1 MVLSPLSLNL
11 RWLMITLYVS
21 ILSYK
26 MSKQECESARKR
38 MNIIQ
43 RQKGTLTLMLSWG

>member
-1 MVLSPLSLNL
+1 
-11 RWLMITLYVS
+11 MITLYVS

-26 MSKQECESARKR
+26 RSKQECKSARKR

-43 RQKGTLTLMLSWG
+43 RQKRDPDPDALLGIMLEYFWL